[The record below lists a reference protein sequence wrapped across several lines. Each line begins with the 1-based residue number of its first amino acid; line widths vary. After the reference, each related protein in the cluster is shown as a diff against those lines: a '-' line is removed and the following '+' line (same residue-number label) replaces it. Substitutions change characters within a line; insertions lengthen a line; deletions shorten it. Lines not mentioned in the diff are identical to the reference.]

1 MKTLQSKLGQTDFP
15 KIWSGKNLVDSVPDF
30 YGKMGIVKLRAYIQR
45 LFTDEG
51 NGVERI

>member
-30 YGKMGIVKLRAYIQR
+30 YGKMGIVKLRAYS